1 VNARHEPAGGVLFLL
16 AHHDDEVFC
25 AGRLERAR
33 RQGQRIRLLW
43 ATAGGFAPAG
53 RRRRE
58 GLVVARRLGS
68 ATDEHLSLGLPV
80 QGALDHRPEIAEA
93 LRSLIGDVTGVYV
106 PAYEGGHLDHDA
118 VNLVAAR
125 VCAGGPPV
133 DEFSLYCRQGRGVA
147 VKRMFA
153 AEPGPPERFLLDRP
167 ALELRRSLIRANAS
181 QLPELA
187 ALGGLAAAQG
197 RWKMEPLRRLPDHDY
212 GREPGGERPLYESYT
227 RRRFG
232 EFRAAAEAFSA
243 G

>member
-1 VNARHEPAGGVLFLL
+1 VSAAQAPGSILFLL

-25 AGRLERAR
+25 AGCLERAR
-33 RQGQRIRLLW
+33 RQGRRILLLW

-58 GLVVARRLGS
+58 GLAVAGLLGL
-68 ATDEHLSLGLPV
+68 AADEHVSLGLPD
-80 QGALDHRPEIAEA
+80 QGATDHLPEIAKA
-93 LRSLIGDVTGVYV
+93 LRSLLCGVSGVYV
-106 PAYEGGHLDHDA
+106 PAYEGGHPDHDA

-125 VCAGGPPV
+125 VCGAGPPV
-133 DEFSLYCRQGRGVA
+133 NEFSLYCRQSRGVA
-147 VKRMFA
+147 VKRLFA

-187 ALGGLAAAQG
+187 ALGGLAAAEG
-197 RWKMEPLRRLPDHDY
+197 RWKTEPVRRLPDHDY

-227 RRRFG
+227 RRRFR
-232 EFRAAAEAFSA
+232 EFRAAVEAFSA